1 MLLPIEGGTVWSPV
15 CTPLIELVPVTKSVG
30 VEAPETTTELT
41 EVGTIAPSVR
51 LIAGVVVEVATV
63 PDTPFA
69 VVTDTLVTV
78 PVPGATTKEVFVPSL

>member
-1 MLLPIEGGTVWSPV
+1 VFAPDTEV
-15 CTPLIELVPVTKSVG
+15 VPVTASVG
-30 VEAPETTTELT
+30 VDVPETTTEFT